1 MKEEKKTK
9 KNQANKPWLQI
20 LLPGLI
26 HWWKCCDVSK
36 GQDTGKFVCELNS
49 TELHQVQQK
58 MTHIRQV

>member
-1 MKEEKKTK
+1 MKITDQKSQKSEEVQMKEAKKKK

-36 GQDTGKFVCELNS
+36 GQDTGKFV
-49 TELHQVQQK
+49 
-58 MTHIRQV
+58 